1 MNLKNLQQFV
11 THNSKLIIALV
22 SGVLMGITV
31 APFNVWFLAWF
42 AFAPLWI
49 LVIKESQKPELK
61 KKKIILFPLL
71 WGIGYHG
78 VALFWITGIHPMTWM
93 GVPWLASFAIAF
105 FVWVFITLWGAA
117 LVTIWAIILLW
128 ISNFKISN
136 FRIFNLKYPINPK
149 SKPLSPLIRILT
161 ATAIWCG
168 LEKLW
173 SMGPLWWS
181 SLSYT
186 QSPHNLVILHL
197 GQFTGTSAITA
208 AIIVINALIGEA
220 YLYYLPSIPNKKKDS
235 RQFGVRY
242 VFLAAGLFI
251 TLHLIGY
258 SLYSRPL
265 TQTPETALK
274 VGIIQGNIP
283 NTIKLYPEGFRRAIQ
298 GYTKGYLTLAAQNV
312 DAVLTPEGALPFFLR
327 DIQQGS
333 LVEAIR
339 EKGTVAW
346 IGGFGERGSS
356 YNNSLFTF
364 TGKGEVF
371 SRYDKN
377 KLVPLGE
384 YVPFEN
390 ILGGIINRLSP
401 LEAHQVPGASNQLF
415 DTPFG
420 RAIVGICYESA
431 FSESFRRQA
440 AAGGQFILSAANNAH
455 YNKAMPAQHHAQ
467 DIMRAIETDRWAV
480 RATNT
485 GYSGFVNPHG
495 KTLWISG
502 HNTYEI
508 HAETI
513 YKRQTK
519 TLYVRWGDW
528 LTPSLLGL
536 SVVVLLLDI
545 FLDRDGFMPRGFS
558 LWQSLPRWQ
567 DSPDFIRRSN
577 IS

>member
-1 MNLKNLQQFV
+1 MKVMNLKNLQQFV
-11 THNSKLIIALV
+11 TYNSKLIIALF
-22 SGVLMGITV
+22 SGMLMGITV

-42 AFAPLWI
+42 ALAPLWV
-49 LVIKESQKPELK
+49 LVIKESQKSEIK
-61 KKKIILFPLL
+61 KKKLILFPLL

-78 VALFWITGIHPMTWM
+78 IALFWITGIHPMTWM
-93 GVPWLASFAIAF
+93 GVPWLASIAIAF
-105 FVWVFITLWGAA
+105 FVWVFISLWGAA
-117 LVTIWAIILLW
+117 LVSFWVIILLG
-128 ISNFKISN
+128 IQNLKFKIQN
-136 FRIFNLKYPINPK
+136 
-149 SKPLSPLIRILT
+149 PLIRVLI

-173 SMGPLWWS
+173 SMGALWWS

-186 QSPHNLVILHL
+186 QSPHNLLILHL
-197 GQFTGTSAITA
+197 GQLTGTSAITA
-208 AIIVINALIGEA
+208 AIIVINGLIAEA
-220 YLYYLPSIPNKKKDS
+220 YLYYSSSIPNNKRNC
-235 RQFGVRY
+235 RQGAMKY
-242 VFLAAGLFI
+242 LLLAGGLFI

-258 SLYSRPL
+258 GLYSLPL
-265 TQTPETALK
+265 IQTAETALK

-298 GYTKGYLTLAAQNV
+298 GYTNGYLTLAAQNV
-312 DAVLTPEGALPFFLR
+312 EAVLTPEGALPFFLR

-339 EKGTVAW
+339 KEGIVAW

-384 YVPFEN
+384 YVPFEE

-431 FSESFRRQA
+431 FPEPFRYQA

-455 YNKAMPAQHHAQ
+455 YSQAMPAQHHAQ

-495 KTLWISG
+495 KTIWISG
-502 HNTYEI
+502 HNTYEA

-528 LTPSLLGL
+528 LTPLLIGL
-536 SVVVLLLDI
+536 SVFVLLLKFVAI
-545 FLDRDGFMPRGFS
+545 QLAES
-558 LWQSLPRWQ
+558 LHTW
-567 DSPDFIRRSN
+567 FGK
-577 IS
+577 